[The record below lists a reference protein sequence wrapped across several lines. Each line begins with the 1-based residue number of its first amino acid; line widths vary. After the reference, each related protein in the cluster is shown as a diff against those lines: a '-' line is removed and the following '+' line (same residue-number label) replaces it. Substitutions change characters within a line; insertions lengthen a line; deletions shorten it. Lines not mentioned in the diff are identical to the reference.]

1 MAYPITDVG
10 NLWVACFKEEDGKY
24 NLVLETVGT
33 KNPTTIAIV
42 KNINKPGISLS
53 GSTVFKTEGPINDV
67 VFSEADHDTYQVL
80 SMINHFLPRRTADEL
95 EIDLD
100 ILKRFVKVM
109 LRLDNVTA
117 CLFVLYRVRA
127 VEGGRSAW
135 VFPNVI
141 ELLNHV
147 DIPVINCE
155 DSKWLVTKENV
166 AEVLLYATREHA
178 RAVSKKDDYLALKMM
193 GLISSLTKVKRKY
206 LKIIDN
212 DK

>member
-10 NLWVACFKEEDGKY
+10 SLWVADFKEEDGKY
-24 NLVLETVGT
+24 HLVLETAGV
-33 KNPTTIAIV
+33 KNPATIAIV
-42 KNINKPGISLS
+42 KNIDKPGISLS

-67 VFSEADHDTYQVL
+67 VFSEADHDTYQIS
-80 SMINHFLPRRTADEL
+80 SMVTYFLPQRTADEL

-109 LRLDNVTA
+109 LRLDNITA
-117 CLFVLYRVRA
+117 CLLTHYRVRA
-127 VEGGRSAW
+127 VQGGRGAW
-135 VFPNVI
+135 VFPSVI

-147 DIPVINCE
+147 DIPVIDYE
-155 DSKWLVTKENV
+155 DSKRLVTKENI
-166 AEVLLYATREHA
+166 AELLLEATREHA
-178 RAVSKKDDYLALKMM
+178 RAVKKRDDYLALRMM

-206 LKIIDN
+206 LKIVDN

>member
-24 NLVLETVGT
+24 CLVLETVGVR
-33 KNPTTIAIV
+33 NPATIAIV

-53 GSTVFKTEGPINDV
+53 GSTVFKTEGPIHDV
-67 VFSEADHDTYQVL
+67 VFSEADRNLSQVL
-80 SMINHFLPRRTADEL
+80 SMVTHFLPQRTADEL
-95 EIDLD
+95 EIDLG
-100 ILKRFVKVM
+100 ILKRFVMVM
-109 LRLDNVTA
+109 LHLDKSAA
-117 CLFVLYRVRA
+117 CLLTHYRVRA
-127 VEGGRSAW
+127 VQGGRSAW
-135 VFPNVI
+135 VFPSII

-147 DIPVINCE
+147 DIPVIDCE

-166 AEVLLYATREHA
+166 SEILLYATREHA
-178 RAVSKKDDYLALKMM
+178 LAIKKKDDYLALRMM

-206 LKIIDN
+206 LKIVDS